1 MEDKKIP
8 DKVKNIIYDIVANSI
23 IQVLPKIVENNKQKK
38 EEKSFFE
45 ENKIWIFTI
54 ILTIFVTQLNY
65 INMFSNNSL
74 NSIINIIFGCI
85 VGILICLFLKEENIF
100 KINSIFFKFLE
111 ISLIILGIINSFYH
125 IGYAI
130 FNLVI

>member
-1 MEDKKIP
+1 MDF
-8 DKVKNIIYDIVANSI
+8 Y
-23 IQVLPKIVENNKQKK
+23 
-38 EEKSFFE
+38 
-45 ENKIWIFTI
+45 
-54 ILTIFVTQLNY
+54 NY
-65 INMFSNNSL
+65 IINICYSAKYD
-74 NSIINIIFGCI
+74 NIIFGCI
-85 VGILICLFLKEENIF
+85 IGILICLFLKEENIF

>member
-8 DKVKNIIYDIVANSI
+8 DKVKNIIYDIVTNAI

-65 INMFSNNSL
+65 INMFSNDSL

>member
-74 NSIINIIFGCI
+74 NSIINI
-85 VGILICLFLKEENIF
+85 LICLFLKEENIF

>member
-8 DKVKNIIYDIVANSI
+8 DKVKNIIYDIVTNAI

-65 INMFSNNSL
+65 INMFSNDSL

-85 VGILICLFLKEENIF
+85 TGILICLFLKEENIF
-100 KINSIFFKFLE
+100 KINNLFFKFLE

>member
-65 INMFSNNSL
+65 INMFSNDSL

>member
-8 DKVKNIIYDIVANSI
+8 DKVKNIIYDIVANAI

-65 INMFSNNSL
+65 INMFSNDSL

>member
-54 ILTIFVTQLNY
+54 ILSIFVTQLN
-65 INMFSNNSL
+65 M
-74 NSIINIIFGCI
+74 II
-85 VGILICLFLKEENIF
+85 
-100 KINSIFFKFLE
+100 
-111 ISLIILGIINSFYH
+111 
-125 IGYAI
+125 
-130 FNLVI
+130 